1 LYFRRSG
8 GCRAAALPPLD
19 RDARRGSADR
29 MRSHSIRNTKI
40 IYFCRQTAYP
50 AQKGAGAVQFLIQGF
65 TVLGFEVQNWM
76 LIVVGLIAAYI
87 LFVWK
92 TRDRI

>member
-1 LYFRRSG
+1 
-8 GCRAAALPPLD
+8 
-19 RDARRGSADR
+19 
-29 MRSHSIRNTKI
+29 
-40 IYFCRQTAYP
+40 
-50 AQKGAGAVQFLIQGF
+50 VQFLIQGF
-65 TVLGFEVQNWM
+65 TVLGFDVQNWM

>member
-1 LYFRRSG
+1 
-8 GCRAAALPPLD
+8 
-19 RDARRGSADR
+19 
-29 MRSHSIRNTKI
+29 M
-40 IYFCRQTAYP
+40 
-50 AQKGAGAVQFLIQGF
+50 QFLIEGF

-76 LIVVGLIAAYI
+76 LIVVGVIAAFI

>member
-1 LYFRRSG
+1 MIYFR
-8 GCRAAALPPLD
+8 
-19 RDARRGSADR
+19 
-29 MRSHSIRNTKI
+29 
-40 IYFCRQTAYP
+40 RQTAYP
-50 AQKGAGAVQFLIQGF
+50 AQKGAGAVQFLIEGF

-76 LIVVGLIAAYI
+76 LIVVGVIAAFI

>member
-1 LYFRRSG
+1 
-8 GCRAAALPPLD
+8 
-19 RDARRGSADR
+19 
-29 MRSHSIRNTKI
+29 M
-40 IYFCRQTAYP
+40 
-50 AQKGAGAVQFLIQGF
+50 QFLIQGF

-76 LIVVGLIAAYI
+76 LIVVGLIAAFI

>member
-1 LYFRRSG
+1 
-8 GCRAAALPPLD
+8 
-19 RDARRGSADR
+19 
-29 MRSHSIRNTKI
+29 M
-40 IYFCRQTAYP
+40 
-50 AQKGAGAVQFLIQGF
+50 QFLIQGF

-92 TRDRI
+92 SRDRI

>member
-1 LYFRRSG
+1 
-8 GCRAAALPPLD
+8 
-19 RDARRGSADR
+19 
-29 MRSHSIRNTKI
+29 
-40 IYFCRQTAYP
+40 
-50 AQKGAGAVQFLIQGF
+50 VQFLIQGF

>member
-1 LYFRRSG
+1 
-8 GCRAAALPPLD
+8 
-19 RDARRGSADR
+19 
-29 MRSHSIRNTKI
+29 
-40 IYFCRQTAYP
+40 
-50 AQKGAGAVQFLIQGF
+50 VQFLIEGF

-76 LIVVGLIAAYI
+76 LIVVGVIAAFI